1 MYSEVLCFAAGW
13 RGYTLGSKMK
23 YRVVDAFTQ
32 QQFCGNAAA
41 VCLLEGCFTDG
52 ELQLI
57 AAEFNLSET
66 AYLEAMD
73 NGRWSLRWFT
83 PAMEVNLCGHA
94 TLAAAHALWTEFGVN
109 DEVLRFIT
117 RSGELTVTRTNKL
130 MAMRFPLTITSQ
142 VDAGGWAHSVVDQ
155 SILLAAAEAGEDLLI
170 ELLSAD
176 AVQSFVPNL
185 ASIAA
190 LKSRGLIVTAAAG
203 SASPIDFVSRFFA
216 PNAGINEDPVTGSAH
231 CALAHYW
238 SLKTGKN
245 TFSAQQVS
253 SRGGALDICIED
265 DVVVLSGYAVTT
277 MKGELLI

>member
-1 MYSEVLCFAAGW
+1 
-13 RGYTLGSKMK
+13 MK

-32 QQFCGNAAA
+32 QKFCGNSAAG
-41 VCLLEGCFTDG
+41 CLLEAGFT
-52 ELQLI
+52 QLI

-66 AYLEAMD
+66 AYLEAVAD
-73 NGRWSLRWFT
+73 GEWSLRWFT

-94 TLAAAHALWTEFGVN
+94 TLALWTEFGVN

-117 RSGELTVTRTNKL
+117 RSGELTVSRTNSV

-142 VDAGGWAHSVVDQ
+142 VDAGEWAHRVVDP
-155 SILLAAAEAGEDLLI
+155 SLLRGAAEAGEDFLI

-176 AVQSFVPNL
+176 AVQRFVPDL
-185 ASIAA
+185 VSIAA
-190 LKSRGLIVTAAAG
+190 LKSRGLIVIAVAD
-203 SASPIDFVSRFFA
+203 SASPVDFVSRFFA
-216 PNAGINEDPVTGSAH
+216 PNAGINEEPVTGSAH

-253 SRGGALDICIED
+253 SRGGALDVCID
-265 DVVVLSGYAVTT
+265 GDVVVLSGYAVTT

>member
-1 MYSEVLCFAAGW
+1 
-13 RGYTLGSKMK
+13 MK

-32 QQFCGNAAA
+32 QKFCGNSAA
-41 VCLLEGCFTDG
+41 VCLLEAGFTDE
-52 ELQLI
+52 ELQGI

-66 AYLEAMD
+66 AYLEALAD
-73 NGRWSLRWFT
+73 GRWSLRWFT

-117 RSGELTVTRTNKL
+117 RSGELTVTRNNDV
-130 MAMRFPLTITSQ
+130 MAMRFPLTMTSQ
-142 VDAGGWAHSVVDQ
+142 VDAGGWAHSVVD
-155 SILLAAAEAGEDLLI
+155 SRLLRGAAEAGEDLLI
-170 ELLSAD
+170 ELQSAD
-176 AVQSFVPNL
+176 AVQRFVPDL
-185 ASIAA
+185 VSISS
-190 LKSRGLIVTAAAG
+190 LKSRGLIVTAAAD

-245 TFSAQQVS
+245 TFSARQVS
-253 SRGGALDICIED
+253 SRGGALDICID
-265 DVVVLSGYAVTT
+265 GDVVVLSGYAVTT